1 MDHKRNNFLDG
12 FVLGAV
18 IGGAA
23 VFLLGTKKGR
33 EVLNIVK
40 EEGMSRFGKFEDILH
55 EYQDSAADDDDMEE
69 YLEDEVK
76 SSGSK
81 EEKKAPRR
89 RLFKGV
95 TKRK

>member
-33 EVLNIVK
+33 EVLSIVK
-40 EEGMSRFGKFEDILH
+40 EEGLSRFGKFEDMFH
-55 EYQDSAADDDDMEE
+55 EYEEDM
-69 YLEDEVK
+69 EDEVEELAEGVK
-76 SSGSK
+76 SMAHKESK
-81 EEKKAPRR
+81 STPTRKK
-89 RLFKGV
+89 LFRGLS
-95 TKRK
+95 KRK